1 MKNMA
6 NKIIN
11 VLIVDDEQIVREG
24 LRYIIDWNTLGFC
37 ICGEAANGED
47 ALEMIRQYRP
57 GLVLLD
63 IRMSGMLGTELME
76 KARSEGFSGAF
87 IILSGYSDFKYAQTA
102 LQFGASYYLTKPI
115 DEDELEK
122 AVQDVHEKIEFQLN
136 SETSRNQYL
145 KKAKVTTAKQA
156 LEYKHPFMFTSGFWH
171 KIKPNGSFTAKA
183 ISIFLNTAF
192 ERPKELSTAFKE
204 NTIELNIAVTE
215 AIFKNSP
222 RIIVR
227 EFVLP

>member
-102 LQFGASYYLTKPI
+102 LQFGASYYLTNRLMKMSW
-115 DEDELEK
+115 K
-122 AVQDVHEKIEFQLN
+122 KQYRTSTKKLN
-136 SETSRNQYL
+136 FS
-145 KKAKVTTAKQA
+145 
-156 LEYKHPFMFTSGFWH
+156 
-171 KIKPNGSFTAKA
+171 
-183 ISIFLNTAF
+183 
-192 ERPKELSTAFKE
+192 
-204 NTIELNIAVTE
+204 
-215 AIFKNSP
+215 
-222 RIIVR
+222 
-227 EFVLP
+227 

>member
-115 DEDELEK
+115 DEDELESIL
-122 AVQDVHEKIEFQLN
+122 A
-136 SETSRNQYL
+136 
-145 KKAKVTTAKQA
+145 
-156 LEYKHPFMFTSGFWH
+156 
-171 KIKPNGSFTAKA
+171 KIKTKNPQITRFKGLGEMNASQLRETTMDPNTRRLVQLDLDDAQFTASLLDKLLA
-183 ISIFLNTAF
+183 KKRSADRKHWLEQKGNLAD
-192 ERPKELSTAFKE
+192 L
-204 NTIELNIAVTE
+204 V
-215 AIFKNSP
+215 
-222 RIIVR
+222 V
-227 EFVLP
+227 

>member
-76 KARSEGFSGAF
+76 KARSEGFSMDA
-87 IILSGYSDFKYAQTA
+87 IWNILFDQPTGCDYKVLVYDA
-102 LQFGASYYLTKPI
+102 
-115 DEDELEK
+115 EL
-122 AVQDVHEKIEFQLN
+122 LY
-136 SETSRNQYL
+136 NQ
-145 KKAKVTTAKQA
+145 
-156 LEYKHPFMFTSGFWH
+156 
-171 KIKPNGSFTAKA
+171 
-183 ISIFLNTAF
+183 
-192 ERPKELSTAFKE
+192 
-204 NTIELNIAVTE
+204 
-215 AIFKNSP
+215 
-222 RIIVR
+222 
-227 EFVLP
+227 

>member
-145 KKAKVTTAKQA
+145 KKAKTTVLYDLLTGNDFNPSIDYQELGLSYPIYQVLIYESYMPYFRSYSFSDLLRVTNKDNNSFEHVNIDNHDIILLKGNFA
-156 LEYKHPFMFTSGFWH
+156 LE
-171 KIKPNGSFTAKA
+171 
-183 ISIFLNTAF
+183 
-192 ERPKELSTAFKE
+192 R
-204 NTIELNIAVTE
+204 
-215 AIFKNSP
+215 
-222 RIIVR
+222 
-227 EFVLP
+227 

>member
-122 AVQDVHEKIEFQLN
+122 QYRTSTKLN
-136 SETSRNQYL
+136 FS
-145 KKAKVTTAKQA
+145 
-156 LEYKHPFMFTSGFWH
+156 
-171 KIKPNGSFTAKA
+171 
-183 ISIFLNTAF
+183 
-192 ERPKELSTAFKE
+192 
-204 NTIELNIAVTE
+204 
-215 AIFKNSP
+215 
-222 RIIVR
+222 
-227 EFVLP
+227 

>member
-102 LQFGASYYLTKPI
+102 LQFGARTRCKLP
-115 DEDELEK
+115 
-122 AVQDVHEKIEFQLN
+122 V
-136 SETSRNQYL
+136 
-145 KKAKVTTAKQA
+145 
-156 LEYKHPFMFTSGFWH
+156 SGSLQRDSTV
-171 KIKPNGSFTAKA
+171 ISVLPGMPTLPNNR
-183 ISIFLNTAF
+183 IC
-192 ERPKELSTAFKE
+192 RHLST
-204 NTIELNIAVTE
+204 NVT
-215 AIFKNSP
+215 
-222 RIIVR
+222 RISATGNHSTKHCCDWHLFPDVR
-227 EFVLP
+227 QLDCKARPN